1 MIILLVEKVLLPYEI
16 TLFSNWCVI
25 LFALVISF
33 TTLWNYTILKPFYKS
48 YINNFRF
55 TTLWNYTILKHTD
68 ANSIDRMVLLPYEIT
83 LFSNFNSNIFLKLSV
98 LLPYEITLFSNNVN
112 NSFAKEKFYYL
123 MKLHYS
129 QTSLKVSLILSSFT
143 TLWNYTILKL
153 LAPLLERTSVLLP
166 YEITLF
172 SNRQRYSR
180 LSIVVLLPYEI
191 TLFSNPTGNNIIHI
205 TVLLP
210 YEITLFSNVSP

>member
-1 MIILLVEKVLLPYEI
+1 MLNLMQVFQRFYYLMKLHYSQTI
-16 TLFSNWCVI
+16 TLCV
-25 LFALVISF
+25 
-33 TTLWNYTILKPFYKS
+33 K
-48 YINNFRF
+48 YIER
-55 TTLWNYTILKHTD
+55 
-68 ANSIDRMVLLPYEIT
+68 
-83 LFSNFNSNIFLKLSV
+83 
-98 LLPYEITLFSNNVN
+98 
-112 NSFAKEKFYYL
+112 FYYL

>member
-48 YINNFRF
+48 YINNFRFTTLWNYTILKLVTLANFFSCSF

-129 QTSLKVSLILSSFT
+129 QTNRIWYRGNSRFT
-143 TLWNYTILKL
+143 TLWNYTILKQ
-153 LAPLLERTSVLLP
+153 AFPSYP
-166 YEITLF
+166 
-172 SNRQRYSR
+172 
-180 LSIVVLLPYEI
+180 
-191 TLFSNPTGNNIIHI
+191 
-205 TVLLP
+205 
-210 YEITLFSNVSP
+210 